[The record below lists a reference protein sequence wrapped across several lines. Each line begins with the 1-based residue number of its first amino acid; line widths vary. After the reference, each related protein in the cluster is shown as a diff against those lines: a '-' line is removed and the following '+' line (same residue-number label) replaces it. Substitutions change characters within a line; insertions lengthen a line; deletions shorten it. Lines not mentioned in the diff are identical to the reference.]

1 MVIMSV
7 DFKNSETKKNLM
19 RAFAGESQARNRY
32 CMAASQ
38 AKQQKLKVVEL
49 VFKFTAEQE
58 EQHARIFYKH
68 LKECAGETIEI
79 DGTYPVDIN
88 EDIAKLLRYAEH
100 NEFEE
105 YDDVYKAFA
114 EKAKEEGFD
123 NVAYSFTE
131 IGEIEKTHGER
142 FKKFAELL
150 ENNELFVSNVEC
162 KWMCLNCGNVFEGK
176 EAPMSCPVCQHDR
189 GYYIR
194 LELAPYSC

>member
-1 MVIMSV
+1 MTVIM

>member
-1 MVIMSV
+1 M

-49 VFKFTAEQE
+49 VFKFTADQE

-68 LKECAGETIEI
+68 LKECAGENIEI
-79 DGTYPVDIN
+79 DGAYPVDIN
-88 EDIAKLLRYAEH
+88 DDIAKLLRCAEH

-114 EKAKEEGFD
+114 EKAKEEGFE
-123 NVAYSFTE
+123 NIACSFTE

-142 FKKFAELL
+142 FRKFAELL
-150 ENNELFVSNVEC
+150 ENNELFVSRVEC

>member
-1 MVIMSV
+1 MSV

-19 RAFAGESQARNRY
+19 RAFSGESQARNRY

-131 IGEIEKTHGER
+131 IGQIEKTHGER

>member
-1 MVIMSV
+1 MSV

-32 CMAASQ
+32 CMAANQ

-68 LKECAGETIEI
+68 LNECAGETIEI

-88 EDIAKLLRYAEH
+88 EDIAKLLRYAER

-105 YDDVYKAFA
+105 YDDVYKTFA

-131 IGEIEKTHGER
+131 IGKIEKTHGER

>member
-1 MVIMSV
+1 MTV

-68 LKECAGETIEI
+68 LKECAGETVDI

-105 YDDVYKAFA
+105 YEDVYKAFA
-114 EKAKEEGFD
+114 EKAKEEGFE
-123 NVAYSFTE
+123 NIAYSFTE

-162 KWMCLNCGNVFEGK
+162 KWMCLNCGNIFEGK
-176 EAPMSCPVCQHDR
+176 EAPMTCPVCQHDR

>member
-1 MVIMSV
+1 MSV

-32 CMAASQ
+32 CMAAEQ
-38 AKQQKLKVVEL
+38 ANQQKMQVLEF
-49 VFKFTAEQE
+49 VFKFTANQE
-58 EQHARIFYKH
+58 EEHAKIFYKH
-68 LKECAGETIEI
+68 LKECAGETVAI
-79 DGTYPVDIN
+79 DGAYPVDIN
-88 EDIAKLLRYAEH
+88 EDVAKLLRYAEH

-123 NVAYSFTE
+123 NVAYSFKE
-131 IGEIEKTHGER
+131 IGEIEKIHGER

-162 KWMCLNCGNVFEGK
+162 KWMCLNCGNVLEAK
-176 EAPMSCPVCQHDR
+176 EAPMMCPVCQHDR
-189 GYYIR
+189 GYYVR
-194 LELAPYSC
+194 LELAPYTC